1 MITRSSKEAYFP
13 QVVMDGEIQPF
24 TALLNQPSLL
34 AIAEEAM
41 DSSDELV
48 FTRRSIGLTNLNP
61 GTDWFSVGGSAAQ
74 QAGIRIPSLE
84 ELGYDANQYR
94 KSARIEVQCYAPTG
108 FAAQVE
114 LGLIE
119 YALNSRTPIAG
130 FAASKTI
137 DPSGVDDFVTQ
148 ANYQPLPDQ
157 TGVYQVDFRS
167 IGGEAVRIRAYRIYL
182 KIEKI

>member
-24 TALLNQPSLL
+24 TELLNQPSLL
-34 AIAEEAM
+34 AIAQAAM
-41 DSSDELV
+41 DQSDELV
-48 FTRRSIGLTNLNP
+48 FTRRAIGLTNLNA
-61 GTDWFSVGGSAAQ
+61 GSDWFSVGGSTAQ
-74 QAGIRIPSLE
+74 QAGIRIPSLA
-84 ELGYDANQYR
+84 ELGYPATQYR

-108 FAAQVE
+108 LSSQVE

-119 YALNSRTPIAG
+119 YALNTRTPIPG

-137 DPSGVDDFVTQ
+137 DPSGVDDFVAQ
-148 ANYQPLPDQ
+148 ANYQALPAEA
-157 TGVYQVDFRS
+157 GVYQVDFRS
-167 IGGEAVRIRAYRIYL
+167 VNGEAVRIRSYRIYL

>member
-1 MITRSSKEAYFP
+1 MITRSSKEACFP

-34 AIAEEAM
+34 AIAEEVM
-41 DSSDELV
+41 DQSEELV
-48 FTRRSIGLTNLNP
+48 YIRRAIGLTNLNP
-61 GTDWFSVGGSAAQ
+61 GTDWFSVNGSAAQ

-84 ELGYDANQYR
+84 ELGYDASQYR

-108 FAAQVE
+108 LTATVE
-114 LGLIE
+114 LALIE
-119 YALNSRTPIAG
+119 YALNTRTPISG

-148 ANYQPLPDQ
+148 ANYQSLPDEA
-157 TGVYQVDFRS
+157 GVYQIDFRS
-167 IGGEAVRIRAYRIYL
+167 VGGEAVRIRAYRIYL

>member
-34 AIAEEAM
+34 AVAEEVM
-41 DSSDELV
+41 DQSEELV

-74 QAGIRIPSLE
+74 QAGMRIPSLE
-84 ELGYDANQYR
+84 ELGYDASQYR

-108 FAAQVE
+108 LTATIE

-119 YALNSRTPIAG
+119 YAQNTRTPITG
-130 FAASKTI
+130 FTASKTI

-148 ANYQPLPDQ
+148 AIYQPLPEEA
-157 TGVYQVDFRS
+157 GVYQIDFRS
-167 IGGEAVRIRAYRIYL
+167 ISGEAVRVRAYRIYL